1 MSTAED
7 DRTPTVRLTGRRSGA
22 GRAPPCHDAA
32 MTTRPEAVGLSS
44 ERLARVD
51 DVTHAYVDK
60 GKLPGVQ
67 TLVSRGGEL
76 VHHDCYGWADVQA
89 QVAAT
94 PETIYRIYS
103 MTKPITS
110 VGLMMLYE
118 AGVFLLE
125 NPVSRFLPEFAD
137 MQVWDGGTA
146 DAPQTRP
153 ALRPVTVH
161 DVLTHLSGLTYGFH
175 YQHPLDELYRRHG
188 LGDFAQEPDY
198 DLAEGIARLATL
210 PLLFDPGTRWNYSMS
225 TDVCGRLIEVMSG
238 QPLDQYLQTRIFEPL
253 GMVDTGFSAPEE
265 DLGRCCPL
273 YIRGGDGQLQ
283 AMARAETMVRPP
295 QFLGGG
301 GGLVGTG
308 VDYLRFCHL
317 LRNGGELDG
326 TRLLGPRTLEY
337 MARNHLPGGQL
348 LNDLGQSTFAE
359 VAMDGMGFGL
369 GFGIVEDAAALR
381 NLSSEGEYS
390 WGGAAST
397 AFWIDPAEDICVV
410 FMTQLLPSDTY
421 PIRRQLRA
429 AVLQAVLE

>member
-1 MSTAED
+1 M
-7 DRTPTVRLTGRRSGA
+7 PG
-22 GRAPPCHDAA
+22 
-32 MTTRPEAVGLSS
+32 MTTRPEAVGMSS
-44 ERLARVD
+44 ERLQRVD

-76 VHHDCYGWADVQA
+76 VHHDCYGWTDVEA
-89 QVAAT
+89 QTPAT

-110 VGLMMLYE
+110 VALMMLYE
-118 AGVFLLE
+118 EGVFLLE
-125 NPVSRFLPEFAD
+125 NPLSRFLPEFED
-137 MQVWDGGTA
+137 VQVWDGGTA

-153 ALRPVTVH
+153 AARPVTVH

-175 YQHPLDELYRRHG
+175 FQHPLDELYRRNA
-188 LGDFAQEPDY
+188 LGDFGQEPDY
-198 DLAEGIARLATL
+198 DLAEGISRLASL

-225 TDVCGRLIEVMSG
+225 TDVCGRLVEVMSG
-238 QPLDQYLQTRIFEPL
+238 QTLDRFFQTRIFEPL
-253 GMVDTGFSAPEE
+253 GMVDTGFSAPED
-265 DLGRCCPL
+265 DLDRCCPL
-273 YIRGGDGQLQ
+273 YVRGADGQLAQ
-283 AMARAETMVRPP
+283 FAKPTSMIRPP
-295 QFLGGG
+295 TFLSGG

-308 VDYLRFCHL
+308 PDYLRFCHM

-326 TRLLGPRTLEY
+326 ARLLAPRTIEY
-337 MARNHLPGGQL
+337 MARNHLPGGKL

-397 AFWIDPAEDICVV
+397 AFWVDPAEDICVV